1 MTDRRTDRK
10 VRTKEADFTMEKLLD
25 FRNSDLRT
33 KLFVVLAITGC
44 ISNIAGFIANAVIFG
59 FTAQTI
65 MCAVCAVIVIC
76 ASLYGFFSEHTYVA
90 TFIILLILGFVEF
103 PMLYIA
109 YGESTMVYMLVA
121 EIGIVTFMKSG
132 HRVIMGTA
140 VFLVDIGAFIVHI
153 TCPQFNVASD
163 NMGMDTLMS
172 FIISFF
178 AILVAVAMVM
188 LQYERQ
194 TRELSRMS
202 EELTQAVNT
211 DPLTEIRNRRYLM
224 QYLENQTAQMGDE
237 KCYAVLIDLDLFK
250 SVNDTY
256 GHVFGDKV
264 LRQFADM
271 VKKNLGENDLIARFG
286 GEEFMIL
293 FGTDNEEEIITTMNR
308 ISKEYAQFSEKE
320 KGKEFTFS
328 AGAALYGKNSSI
340 TDIFT
345 TADKRLYK
353 AKAAGRN
360 MIVMD

>member
-1 MTDRRTDRK
+1 MNKKSDT
-10 VRTKEADFTMEKLLD
+10 V
-25 FRNSDLRT
+25 NSELRD
-33 KLFVVLAITGC
+33 KLFIVLAITGC
-44 ISNIAGFIANAVIFG
+44 ISNIAGFTANAAIFG
-59 FTAQTI
+59 FTPQTLF
-65 MCAVCAVIVIC
+65 CAACALIII
-76 ASLYGFFSEHTYVA
+76 ASSLVGFLTGRTYVA
-90 TFIILLILGFVEF
+90 TIIILLVLGFVEF
-103 PMLYIA
+103 PILYIS
-109 YGESTMVYMLVA
+109 YGASTAVYMLVA
-121 EIGIVTFMKSG
+121 EIGIITFMKPV
-132 HRVIMGTA
+132 HRVVMGAA
-140 VFLVDIGAFIVHI
+140 VFIADIAAFVVRSRF
-153 TCPQFNVASD
+153 PQLNMAND
-163 NMGMDTLMS
+163 NMELDTLFS
-172 FIISFF
+172 FIIAF
-178 AILVAVAMVM
+178 IGIMVAVAIVIV
-188 LQYERQ
+188 QYERQ
-194 TRELSRMS
+194 AKQLSEMG
-202 EELTQAVNT
+202 EELTLAVNT

-237 KCYAVLIDLDLFK
+237 KHCAVLIDLDLFK

-264 LRQFADM
+264 LKQFADT

-293 FGTDNEEEIITTMNR
+293 FGTDNEEEIITTMDT
-308 ISKEYAQFSEKE
+308 ISKEYAIFSEKE

>member
-1 MTDRRTDRK
+1 MNKKSDT
-10 VRTKEADFTMEKLLD
+10 V
-25 FRNSDLRT
+25 NSELRD
-33 KLFVVLAITGC
+33 KLFIVLALTGC
-44 ISNIAGFIANAVIFG
+44 ISNIAGFTANAAIFG
-59 FTAQTI
+59 FTPQTLF
-65 MCAVCAVIVIC
+65 CAACALVIIVS
-76 ASLYGFFSEHTYVA
+76 SLVGFFTGRTYVA
-90 TFIILLILGFVEF
+90 TFIILLVLGFVEF
-103 PMLYIA
+103 PMLYIS
-109 YGESTMVYMLVA
+109 YGASTAVYMLVA
-121 EIGIVTFMKSG
+121 EIGIITFMKPV
-132 HRVIMGTA
+132 HRVIMGAA
-140 VFLVDIGAFIVHI
+140 VFVADIAAFVVRSKF
-153 TCPQFNVASD
+153 PQLNMIND
-163 NMGMDTLMS
+163 NKELDTLFS
-172 FIISFF
+172 FIIAF
-178 AILVAVAMVM
+178 IGIMVAVAIVIV
-188 LQYERQ
+188 QFERQ
-194 TRELSRMS
+194 AKQLSEMG
-202 EELTQAVNT
+202 EELTLAVNT

-237 KCYAVLIDLDLFK
+237 KHCAVLIDLDLFK

-264 LRQFADM
+264 LKQFADT

-293 FGTDNEEEIITTMNR
+293 FGTDNEEEIITTMNT
-308 ISKEYAQFSEKE
+308 ISKEYAIFSEKE

>member
-1 MTDRRTDRK
+1 MNKKSDT
-10 VRTKEADFTMEKLLD
+10 V
-25 FRNSDLRT
+25 NSELRD
-33 KLFVVLAITGC
+33 KLFIVLAITGC
-44 ISNIAGFIANAVIFG
+44 ISNIAGFTANAAIFG
-59 FTAQTI
+59 FTPQTLF
-65 MCAVCAVIVIC
+65 CAACALIII
-76 ASLYGFFSEHTYVA
+76 ASSLVGFLTGRTYVA
-90 TFIILLILGFVEF
+90 TIIILLVLGFVEF
-103 PMLYIA
+103 PILYIS
-109 YGESTMVYMLVA
+109 YGASTAVYMLVA
-121 EIGIVTFMKSG
+121 EIGIITFMKPV
-132 HRVIMGTA
+132 HRVVMGAA
-140 VFLVDIGAFIVHI
+140 VFVADIAAFVVRSRFPQLNMANDNMELDTLFSFVIAFIGI
-153 TCPQFNVASD
+153 
-163 NMGMDTLMS
+163 M
-172 FIISFF
+172 
-178 AILVAVAMVM
+178 VAVAIVIV
-188 LQYERQ
+188 QFERQ
-194 TRELSRMS
+194 AKQLSEMG
-202 EELTQAVNT
+202 EELTLAVNT

-237 KCYAVLIDLDLFK
+237 KHCAVLIDLDLFK

-264 LRQFADM
+264 LKQFADT

-293 FGTDNEEEIITTMNR
+293 FGTDNEEEIITTMDT
-308 ISKEYAQFSEKE
+308 ISKEYAIFSEKE